1 VVILTVFI
9 FIFVFGFTHSLT
21 QYNIMVFFAVFLTLI
36 GGIWFI
42 AKQSTTTPLKPYILI
57 WLAAYS
63 ISVFFSIDPRRSLSQ
78 MFLMLVGV
86 FLFLLTYDL
95 ISRGWKVEYF
105 FKAFFLIGITITA
118 FSLYEAGSWY
128 LRWIRNNPG
137 NWFPDITYRL
147 GTGNLL
153 PPFLILTFHIGI
165 PIFSKTSKK
174 LHRVI
179 ILLLVFLSMVVLYL
193 TSSRGGWLG
202 LFFGLLVWGVYFFK
216 TAKEF
221 IITNLK
227 KLFTHKLLFIGI
239 VLLLIS
245 LMVLGGFLLYKQTVH
260 PTHGSVF
267 SARDGYWGPAIDTFL
282 EHPLFGQGQFT
293 FASSFLRE
301 NSTPPNTFHQHA
313 HSLYL
318 NLMAEMGFV
327 GLLAAVLFM
336 AFYFL
341 KFRSIYQQSND
352 KIILLSILAFI
363 ISCAVHNIFD
373 AYHTKPAMLWPLA
386 ILAGVAIAPR
396 GSQSLTNQIPKSR
409 PWGVLVVIVFAWM
422 GIWTITPYYQA
433 VELANQN
440 QWQQAYN
447 TFQQAIIRDPGN
459 ALAHQQLALTAA
471 VIAQEGDSSMLDIAI
486 QEMEITIQYEPSWAL
501 NHANLSA
508 LYYENNQIDKAIQ
521 TSQKAVDLAPGAG
534 LYSLNSGCILEQS
547 GKSEKAQ
554 SAYLNALNL
563 NPDWTAASFW
573 EETDLRSETLIN
585 WQKNQPEKDP
595 ITLLDAHKILDANK
609 QYSWAHNIMAEAYL
623 EIGEPE
629 RAKQS
634 LENAELAYVSTSSDL
649 LNTQLLWAEYYM
661 QMGNIDKATIIKN
674 DTLLR
679 YQQYGV
685 YGPGTFGS
693 LQYAPNLFRMSA
705 MAMEIVPQMVDI
717 PLPNTI
723 IEREMLLS
731 EWKNN
736 NN

>member
-1 VVILTVFI
+1 
-9 FIFVFGFTHSLT
+9 
-21 QYNIMVFFAVFLTLI
+21 MVFFAVFLTLI
-36 GGIWFI
+36 SGIWLI
-42 AKQSTTTPLKPYILI
+42 AKQSTATPLKPYILI

-63 ISVFFSIDPRRSLSQ
+63 ISVYFSIDPRRSLNQ

-318 NLMAEMGFV
+318 NLLAEMGFV
-327 GLLAAVLFM
+327 GLLAALLFM
-336 AFYFL
+336 VMYFL
-341 KFRSIYQQSND
+341 KFRSIFQKSND
-352 KIILLSILAFI
+352 KLVLLSIFAFI
-363 ISCAVHNIFD
+363 VSCGVHNIFD

-386 ILAGVAIAPR
+386 ILAGAAISQPFVSTSDPR
-396 GSQSLTNQIPKSR
+396 KPR
-409 PWGVLVVIVFAWM
+409 PWGMMILISFTWF
-422 GIWTITPYYQA
+422 GIWAITPYYHGF
-433 VELANQN
+433 ELANQN
-440 QWQQAYN
+440 QWKEAYQTFGQAVK
-447 TFQQAIIRDPGN
+447 RDPGN

-471 VIAQEGDSSMLDIAI
+471 VLAQDGEQNMLDIAI
-486 QEMEITIQYEPSWAL
+486 QELESTIQLEPSWAL
-501 NHANLSA
+501 NHANLST
-508 LYYENNQIDKAIQ
+508 LYFEKNEKDQAIQ
-521 TSQKAVDLAPGAG
+521 SAQKAVALAPAVP
-534 LYSLNSGCILEQS
+534 LYFLNSGYLL
-547 GKSEKAQ
+547 EKAGEKDQ
-554 SAYLNALNL
+554 AHLAYIKTLDL
-563 NPDWTAASFW
+563 NPDWSTASFW
-573 EETDLRSETLIN
+573 METSLGKETLNRWI
-585 WQKNQPEKDP
+585 KTQP
-595 ITLLDAHKILDANK
+595 TQTSLNLSDAQEILNVNV
-609 QYSWAHNIMAEAYL
+609 QYSWAHNVMAKAQLDSGDL
-623 EIGEPE
+623 ESA
-629 RAKQS
+629 RQS
-634 LENAELAYVSTSSDL
+634 LENAGLAYVNTSIDL
-649 LNTQLLWAEYYM
+649 LETQWLWAEYYRQTGDM
-661 QMGNIDKATIIKN
+661 EKAIEIGKETIH
-674 DTLLR
+674 R
-679 YQQYGV
+679 YTQYGV
-685 YGPGTFGS
+685 FGPGTFGS
-693 LQYAPNLFRMSA
+693 LQYAPNMFRLSA
-705 MAMEIVPQMVDI
+705 MALEIVPQMVDVPI
-717 PLPNTI
+717 SNVWSK
-723 IEREMLLS
+723 REDALQ
-731 EWKNN
+731 EWR
-736 NN
+736 